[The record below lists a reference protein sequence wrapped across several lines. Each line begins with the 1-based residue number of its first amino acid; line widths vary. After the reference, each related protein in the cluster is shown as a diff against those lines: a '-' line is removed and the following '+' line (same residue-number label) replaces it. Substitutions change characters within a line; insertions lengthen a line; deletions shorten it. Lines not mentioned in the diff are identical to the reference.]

1 MSEEVKNTRQF
12 TARVYKD
19 EERTEFDEH
28 EFVVSQP
35 SLDDHNEA
43 TKVYNRTFR
52 AALESGAILRA
63 SLTDYMQEQNLWS
76 EQKELEYAKLQI
88 DILQR
93 QESLEKGGIK
103 LSEARA
109 VALEMGDLRAD
120 LRDLISDRT
129 SLDTNTAEGQADNEK
144 FNCLVSRCVVYK
156 SDGKRFYKDYQ
167 DFKGSSDFEV
177 SLKGAK
183 ILANMMY
190 GLDDNFEKTLPEN
203 EFLIKYNLADE
214 NLRLIDRQGRF
225 VTRDGELIEN
235 LGLIVDDEGNL
246 QEAEKKDEFSPFID
260 DDTGDLLDKNGKVV
274 EAEKPK
280 PKRKP
285 RAKKAQSTVEA

>member
-1 MSEEVKNTRQF
+1 MSEETKNLREF

-19 EERTEFDEH
+19 EEQTEFEEV
-28 EFVVSQP
+28 EFVVKQP
-35 SLDDHNEA
+35 SLDNHNEA

-63 SLTDYMQEQNLWS
+63 SLTDYMKEQRLWS
-76 EQKELEYAKLQI
+76 EEKELEYAKLQL
-88 DILQR
+88 DIVQK
-93 QESLEKGGIK
+93 QEVLEKGGIK

-109 VALEMGDLRAD
+109 TALDISD
-120 LRDLISDRT
+120 LRDELRILISDRT

-144 FNCLVSRCVVYK
+144 FNCLVSSCVVYK
-156 SDGKRFYKDYQ
+156 STGKTFYKDYE
-167 DFKGSSDFEV
+167 DFKGSRHFEV

-190 GLDDNFEKTLPEN
+190 GLDDDFEKSLPEN
-203 EFLIKYNLADE
+203 EFLIKYKLADE
-214 NLRLIDRQGRF
+214 NLRLIDKQGRF
-225 VTRDGELIEN
+225 VTRDGQLIEE
-235 LGLIVDDEGNL
+235 LGLAVDDDGNL
-246 QEAEKKDEFSPFID
+246 QQTEKQDDFSPFID
-260 DDTGDLLDKNGKVV
+260 DETGELLGEDGEVV

-285 RAKKAQSTVEA
+285 RAKKAESTAEA